1 MDRQPTENEDAKT
14 LAEAKAAEALAEL
27 NRAQADNWRGLN
39 VKLAIETQEARADAR
54 TAEARAAMMDLELG
68 KQLHTQRVWQA
79 NDIFQ
84 HRYTFDTQVNLN
96 TVNACLDV
104 LKYWDASDE
113 KPGEIEFVI
122 VSPGGDIYAGLY
134 LFDYIQTMR
143 RKGYKFTTI
152 AYGMAASMGG
162 ILLQVGDTRVMA
174 AESLLLIHE
183 ASTWTAGKTGEIE
196 DDMERLKK
204 WQERIVD
211 IFVSRSGGKIN
222 ATKFKAAWRRK
233 DWWLTSDEA
242 LALGLI
248 DEIR

>member
-1 MDRQPTENEDAKT
+1 MDRAPTKAEEKKT
-14 LAEAKAAEALAEL
+14 LAEAERAEAEAE
-27 NRAQADNWRGLN
+27 NWRAQTS
-39 VKLAIETQEARADAR
+39 KLAIEEEEARADSR
-54 TAEARAAMMDLELG
+54 TAEARADMMGLELR
-68 KQLHTQRVWQA
+68 KQLHSDRAWQA
-79 NDIFQ
+79 NDIFN

-96 TVNACLDV
+96 TVNTCLDV
-104 LKYWDASDE
+104 LKFWE
-113 KPGEIEFVI
+113 KNDDTPGEIEFVI

-143 RKGYKFTTI
+143 RKGWKFTTI
-152 AYGMAASMGG
+152 AYGIAASMGG
-162 ILLQVGDTRVMA
+162 ILLQAGDVRAMA

-183 ASTWTAGKTGEIE
+183 ASTWTAGKPGEIE
-196 DDMERLKK
+196 DDMERIKK

-211 IFVSRSGGKIN
+211 LFVKRSGGKIT
-222 ATKFKAAWRRK
+222 ATKFKAGWKRK

>member
-1 MDRQPTENEDAKT
+1 MDREPTKAEEKKT
-14 LAEAKAAEALAEL
+14 LAEAERAAAEAE
-27 NRAQADNWRGLN
+27 NWRAQTS
-39 VKLAIETQEARADAR
+39 KLAIKVEEARADSR
-54 TAEARAAMMDLELG
+54 TAEARADMMGLELR
-68 KQLHTQRVWQA
+68 KQLHSDRAWQA
-79 NDIFQ
+79 NDIFN

-96 TVNACLDV
+96 TVNTCLDV
-104 LKYWDASDE
+104 LKFWE
-113 KPGEIEFVI
+113 KNDDTPGEIEFVI

-143 RKGYKFTTI
+143 RKGWKFTTI
-152 AYGMAASMGG
+152 AYGIAASMGG
-162 ILLQVGDTRVMA
+162 ILLQAGDVRAMA

-183 ASTWTAGKTGEIE
+183 ASTWTAGKPGEIE
-196 DDMERLKK
+196 DDMERIKK

-211 IFVSRSGGKIN
+211 LFVKRSGGKIT
-222 ATKFKAAWRRK
+222 ATKFKAGWKRK